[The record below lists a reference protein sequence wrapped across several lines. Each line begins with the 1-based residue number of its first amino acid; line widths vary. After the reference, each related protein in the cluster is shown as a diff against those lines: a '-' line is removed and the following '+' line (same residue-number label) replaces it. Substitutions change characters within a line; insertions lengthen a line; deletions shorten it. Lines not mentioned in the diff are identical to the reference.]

1 MEIILV
7 NLRLLGWID
16 RDLRQLTQYCAVAS
30 EACGV
35 PIPSNY
41 PVVGA
46 DAFETA
52 TGVHAAAVIKAWRK
66 GDDWLADRVYSGVP
80 AADFGREQR
89 IRVGPMSGRSN
100 VVWWLEKNGLEPTE
114 ERIEKVFQAAKRSTR
129 LLEDSE
135 IRAILA
141 AS

>member
-1 MEIILV
+1 MLLPAV
-7 NLRLLGWID
+7 RPRGLR
-16 RDLRQLTQYCAVAS
+16 A
-30 EACGV
+30 
-35 PIPSNY
+35 
-41 PVVGA
+41 
-46 DAFETA
+46 
-52 TGVHAAAVIKAWRK
+52 
-66 GDDWLADRVYSGVP
+66 
-80 AADFGREQR
+80 
-89 IRVGPMSGRSN
+89 SGRSN